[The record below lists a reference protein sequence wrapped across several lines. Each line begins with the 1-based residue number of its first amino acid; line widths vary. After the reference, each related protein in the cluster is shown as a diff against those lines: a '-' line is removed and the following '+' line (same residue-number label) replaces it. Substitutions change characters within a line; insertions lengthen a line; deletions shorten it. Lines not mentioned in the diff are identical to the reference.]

1 MVPSL
6 PPAWYS
12 PSFSQITSTE
22 LVDDE
27 EMELWV
33 DTASREKTEE
43 EEEEADDE
51 IDEAYGCA

>member
-1 MVPSL
+1 
-6 PPAWYS
+6 
-12 PSFSQITSTE
+12 
-22 LVDDE
+22 VDDE